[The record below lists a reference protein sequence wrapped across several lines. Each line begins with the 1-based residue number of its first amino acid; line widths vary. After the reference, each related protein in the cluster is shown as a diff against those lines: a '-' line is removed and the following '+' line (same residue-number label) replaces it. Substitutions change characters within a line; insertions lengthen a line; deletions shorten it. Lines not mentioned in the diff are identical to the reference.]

1 MNFNKKNNKNG
12 FTLVELIVVVS
23 IFGAIM
29 VAILNFM
36 RPANDIHN
44 DTQSTMDSNI
54 ISSGLIEYMDDNLR
68 YATNVLVLKDYTGVP
83 KVSDKGLVGD
93 YPVAFTDCLIIDNQN
108 PRGYQLKN
116 YDPNKNDTATRLQ
129 ARGGIIRVENLDQH
143 GLDLNNTEDAY
154 MVKGADFYDKFAFD
168 IRVGT
173 NILDEDFKKDSN
185 LSTLQISLT
194 AYQPVYEN
202 GEFVFT
208 KKKFDRGTSTDDEG
222 NLVKNKGAVINLTNI
237 NARKNSDSTK
247 LTFYDMNLQGAVAQ
261 AEALYSKKQAK
272 WDYAFPLS
280 GLPSDA
286 TEYQKKFYNPHT
298 ALSYTSYENGESI
311 SAPARYTY
319 IFFQRP
325 RNISTCKVSFVYA
338 EDSPVLAGQEVSSSV
353 EVKVGT
359 KYKISATPANV
370 SGYNAPYWL
379 GPKGENVDPKVPY
392 TIETDTVFTVHYTKQ
407 EPSVNDVNITWWCN
421 GKSIIKVQQ
430 KATAPGQ
437 FVEPIPPI
445 INYVDPSINPY
456 AIEEPVWVLKGTNT
470 PCKDVN
476 IDGPKEFEAKITPK
490 LVVKFSTDGTS
501 VDKTDYVS
509 KGQVYPSV
517 SVPNPESSKIPSGK
531 VFDKW
536 VLKDA
541 EDKDVTTAIQA
552 DCTFIAKFKDNTP
565 SSGGS
570 SSVGSSSMSS
580 TSVGETGFMPAGW
593 AVRKMPITIV
603 NNSSSTVNVWRVVIE
618 FENSTSVNQIDD
630 WRISCKIGSGN
641 SITLISTNDK
651 YNYASIGPNGSYSFN
666 VILNGTDANKIKSI
680 TVTAVQ

>member
-68 YATNVLVLKDYTGVP
+68 YATNILVLKDYTGVP

-116 YDPNKNDTATRLQ
+116 YDPNKNDTATKLQ

-185 LSTLQISLT
+185 LSTLQVSLT

-272 WDYAFPLS
+272 WDYAFPVS

-298 ALSYTSYENGESI
+298 TLSYTSYENGESV

-379 GPKGENVDPKVPY
+379 GPKGENVDPTVPY
-392 TIETDTVFTVHYTKQ
+392 TIETDTVFTVHYTKK
-407 EPSVNDVNITWWCN
+407 EPSVNDVNLIWWCN
-421 GKSIIKVQQ
+421 GESQTTVEQ
-430 KATAPGQ
+430 KATAPGEI
-437 FVEPIPPI
+437 VRATAPAA
-445 INYVDPSINPY
+445 PSNLDLVKNDY
-456 AIEEPVWVLKGTNT
+456 VWVLKGTST
-470 PCKDVN
+470 PYDQVN

-490 LVVKFSTDGTS
+490 LLVKFSTDGTS
-501 VDKTDYVS
+501 VDREYYIT
-509 KGQVYPSV
+509 KGQVLPNV

-552 DCTFIAKFKDNTP
+552 NCTFIAKFKDNTSSGGGS

-570 SSVGSSSMSS
+570 SSGGSSSMSS
-580 TSVGETGFMPAGW
+580 ASVGETGSDMGW
-593 AVRKMPITIV
+593 ARKMPITIV

-618 FENSTSVNQIDD
+618 FEKNTSVNQIDD
-630 WRISCKIGSGN
+630 WKVSCESGSGN
-641 SITLISTNDK
+641 SFTLISKDDQ

-666 VILNGTDANKIKSI
+666 VLLNGNAGNKIKSI
-680 TVTAVQ
+680 TVTAVK

>member
-185 LSTLQISLT
+185 LSTLQVSLT

-222 NLVKNKGAVINLTNI
+222 NLIKNKGAVINFTNI
-237 NARKNSDSTK
+237 NERIGSESAK
-247 LTFYDMNLQGAVAQ
+247 LVFYDMNLQGAVAQ
-261 AEALYSKKQAK
+261 AEALYSKKQEK
-272 WDYAFPLS
+272 WDYAFPVS

-325 RNISTCKVSFVYA
+325 KSISECKVNFVYA
-338 EDSPVLAGQEVSSSV
+338 EDSPVFPGMPVQESVS
-353 EVKVGT
+353 VKYGT
-359 KYKISATPANV
+359 NYIITAKPADAP

-379 GPKGENVDPKVPY
+379 GPKGDTIDVTAPYRIEN
-392 TIETDTVFTVHYTKQ
+392 DTTFTVHYTKK
-407 EPSVNDVNITWWCN
+407 EPSPNDVNIQWWYK
-421 GKSIIKVQQ
+421 GEVIHKEIMQ
-430 KATAPGQ
+430 KAVLEGE
-437 FVEPIPPI
+437 FVKASPPASPE
-445 INYVDPSINPY
+445 DPSKY
-456 AIEEPVWVLKGTNT
+456 DCVWVLKGTNT
-470 PCKDVN
+470 PYYTVN
-476 IDGPKEFEAKITPK
+476 INGPKDFEAKVTELPK
-490 LVVKFSTDGTS
+490 VKFSTNGTDIDIQFW
-501 VDKTDYVS
+501 VK
-509 KGQVYPSV
+509 KGSAVPTV
-517 SVPNPESSKIPSGK
+517 SVPSPDPSKIPSGK

-541 EDKDVTTAIQA
+541 EDKGITTEIQA
-552 DCTFIAKFKDNTP
+552 DCTFIAKFKDK
-565 SSGGS
+565 
-570 SSVGSSSMSS
+570 
-580 TSVGETGFMPAGW
+580 PADINGW
-593 AVRKMPITIV
+593 SISYMV
-603 NNSSSTVNVWRVVIE
+603 N
-618 FENSTSVNQIDD
+618 D
-630 WRISCKIGSGN
+630 KGSGLYWN
-641 SITLISTNDK
+641 GSENISTKKYGITLQFTCTD
-651 YNYASIGPNGSYSFN
+651 PNKKLSNFSVKVKFDSPTTVYS
-666 VILNGTDANKIKSI
+666 V
-680 TVTAVQ
+680 